1 MRLVILHTILLQL
14 WVGIVRADEKRVLI
28 HVFDKETKQKKFVE
42 VSESEAR
49 IILNRQA
56 QLVNARS
63 FYIDPLLKRPI
74 TPEKIEIARKVAD
87 RAAKPVKNNEDV
99 AAARRFFEETT
110 EPLIR
115 GGEKPEKV
123 KEFVDSLVE
132 MSREDEIGKKYFG
145 ERSQGLEELVR
156 LTREAEA
163 TKAAT
168 DQSEASKAEIDA
180 IKKERETEAKKQKE
194 IEAQRKEQELKNQL
208 EQQALAQALNQAS
221 QGNGRGGSGGGS
233 GGNNNS
239 SNNKSPELP
248 KSETP
253 QIKDNNFADQL
264 AKVINQKNNTPDLS
278 SLFNNNSNSSS
289 SNKEKKDDAFKF
301 DISPKTPKNDK
312 IEPVKASV
320 PNSDPSS
327 PVNPTAAQNPEGA
340 LENFL
345 SGPSS
350 IPQLMAGSI
359 SDPFNPS
366 AGGNAGGNQAL
377 SNGAGGANG
386 FGGGIQGGIQGGN
399 GSNASDIFS
408 SVGQVDYGDRPPPIR
423 KDSAAYGGEGG
434 SGEGGSDAYG
444 GANGSAQKKGTTSLL
459 DELTLMSNNPRAKGR
474 GIMAFVGFQVKDFC
488 TKSSS
493 KKMAICNTRNREKKE
508 RISLVTP

>member
-1 MRLVILHTILLQL
+1 LRLVILHTILLQL

-49 IILNRQA
+49 IIVNRQA

-194 IEAQRKEQELKNQL
+194 IEAQRKEQDLKNQL

-278 SLFNNNSNSSS
+278 SLFNNNSNSSNS
-289 SNKEKKDDAFKF
+289 SKEKKDDAFKF
-301 DISPKTPKNDK
+301 DISSKTPKNDK

-350 IPQLMAGSI
+350 IPQLMAGSV

-366 AGGNAGGNQAL
+366 AGGSAGGGQV
-377 SNGAGGANG
+377 GGGSGG
-386 FGGGIQGGIQGGN
+386 FGGGIQGGMQGGN
-399 GSNASDIFS
+399 GSNASEIFS

-488 TKSSS
+488 TKPGS